1 LLSEELDHE
10 DRGIYGLLAGPL
22 RDDIAPR
29 LLSSV
34 IERVD
39 ADVPTRMRL
48 GDAKQDVTAKL
59 RKIINDVAAET
70 AKQENDQLGL
80 PGIGSVK

>member
-1 LLSEELDHE
+1 
-10 DRGIYGLLAGPL
+10 
-22 RDDIAPR
+22 
-29 LLSSV
+29 V